1 MMLELDWFREK
12 MGNDNNVHIHILL
25 YILTTY
31 CPVHGI

>member
-12 MGNDNNVHIHILL
+12 MGNGNNVHILL